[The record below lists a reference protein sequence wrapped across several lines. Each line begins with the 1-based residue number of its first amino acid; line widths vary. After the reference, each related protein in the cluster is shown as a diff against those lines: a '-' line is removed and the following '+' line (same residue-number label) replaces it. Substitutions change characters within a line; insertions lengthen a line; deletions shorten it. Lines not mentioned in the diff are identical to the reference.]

1 MYRVHSPVLTH
12 TGQTCTINS
21 MVRVPGLYPV
31 GSGFESLMVYQR
43 RRARSSVRLAE
54 KSRKTVLSGLQ
65 SSNQEQVVECRI
77 YQSTADRLGS
87 GEGEAG

>member
-1 MYRVHSPVLTH
+1 
-12 TGQTCTINS
+12 
-21 MVRVPGLYPV
+21 
-31 GSGFESLMVYQR
+31 MVYQR

-54 KSRKTVLSGLQ
+54 KARKIVLFGLQ
-65 SSNQEQVVECRI
+65 SSDQEQVVKCGI